1 MALAQPSAAWALAGL
16 HQLDLL
22 RPTLR
27 SVRPVVGQVIGVPGE
42 AVAEGE
48 PIDAELATH
57 LLLADVPVAGL
68 DELDDRDVPVASEC
82 ANHHAEG

>member
-1 MALAQPSAAWALAGL
+1 MLASL
-16 HQLDLL
+16 HQLDGLG
-22 RPTLR
+22 PAF
-27 SVRPVVGQVIGVPGE
+27 SGVGAIVRQVIGVPGE

-48 PIDAELATH
+48 PIDAKLATH